1 MNTKIA
7 EPNNTNLFIDLV
19 TYKLPL
25 IQAIY
30 VATKLN
36 IADCI
41 GDKEYEINDLS
52 QTIGAC
58 KDNLYRL
65 LKVLSSY
72 GIFKETNEMTFINTE
87 YSNMMRKEYPESVY
101 DLILWE
107 VGTLTWKS
115 LEGLDQ
121 CVLNG
126 ETAFDK
132 AFGMSFFK
140 YLDQNQNHKR
150 ALHNA
155 LNAFNKI
162 SNPSIK
168 QSYDFSKFNKILDIG
183 GGQGELIID
192 IQEKYSNAEC
202 MLFEHEETISQLS
215 SIIKQGINVFTGD
228 FFTDELPEADCYILK
243 LILHDWNND
252 QCIKLLKNCNR
263 TLSKGGKLLIME
275 PAIIDGSPYKLFS
288 QMLDLDMMILT
299 GGKERT
305 PEEYNTIL
313 NASGFKYSNI
323 ISTETPL
330 YIIEANKV

>member
-7 EPNNTNLFIDLV
+7 ESINSNMFIDLV

-25 IQAIY
+25 TQAIY

-36 IADCI
+36 IADCL
-41 GDKEYEINDLS
+41 GDKECGINELS
-52 QTIGAC
+52 QTTGAC

-65 LKVLSSY
+65 LKVLSSF
-72 GIFKETNEMTFINTE
+72 GIFKETKEMTFINTGN
-87 YSNMMRKEYPESVY
+87 SNMLRKEYPASVY

-107 VGTLTWKS
+107 VGSLTWKS
-115 LEGLDQ
+115 LEGLEQ

-126 ETAFDK
+126 KTAFDK
-132 AFGMSFFK
+132 AFGMPFFK
-140 YLDQNQNHKR
+140 YLEQNQNHKR
-150 ALHNA
+150 TLHNA

-162 SNPSIK
+162 AHPSIK
-168 QSYDFSKFNKILDIG
+168 QSYDFSKFKKILDIG
-183 GGQGELIID
+183 GGQGELIME
-192 IQEKYSNAEC
+192 IQDEFLNVEC
-202 MLFEHEETISQLS
+202 MLFEHEEVVSQISK
-215 SIIKQGINVFTGD
+215 IIKQGIKVFTGD

-252 QCIKLLKNCNR
+252 QCINLLNNCDK
-263 TLSKGGKLLIME
+263 TLEKGGKLLIIE
-275 PAIIDGSPYKLFS
+275 PAIVDGSPHKLFS

-299 GGKERT
+299 GGRERT

-313 NASGFKYSNI
+313 NASGFKYSQI

-330 YIIEANKV
+330 YIIEATKV